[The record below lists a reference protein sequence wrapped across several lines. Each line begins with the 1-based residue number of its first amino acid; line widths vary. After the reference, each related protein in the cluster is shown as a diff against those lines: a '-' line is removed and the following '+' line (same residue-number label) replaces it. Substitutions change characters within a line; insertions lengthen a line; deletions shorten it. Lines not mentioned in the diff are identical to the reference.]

1 MCADPIDPRAG
12 SLREE
17 DLHPDPFHQFE
28 RWFAAAKTA
37 GIELP
42 ESAALATS
50 TTDGRPS
57 VRMVLV
63 KGFGEEGF
71 RFYTGYESRKGS
83 ELAQNPRAALLFY
96 WHVLGRQV
104 RVEGEVERL
113 SEADSLAYFES
124 RPRESRIAAWASEQS
139 AVIGSRHE
147 LEGRFREADTR
158 FPDDVPLPGRWG
170 GYRLRANSVEF
181 WQHGLHRL
189 HDRLRYT
196 RSGDG
201 WTIERLAP

>member
-17 DLHPDPFHQFE
+17 DVHPDPFRQFE
-28 RWFAAAKTA
+28 RWFAAAQEA

-42 ESAALATS
+42 EAAALATS
-50 TTDGRPS
+50 ATDGRPS

-71 RFYTGYESRKGS
+71 RFYTGYESRKGT
-83 ELAQNPRAALLFY
+83 ELAHNPRAALLFY

-104 RVEGEVERL
+104 RVEGEAERL
-113 SEADSLAYFES
+113 TEADSLAYFES

-139 AVIGSRHE
+139 AVIGSRDE
-147 LEGRFREADTR
+147 LEERFGEAEAR
-158 FPDDVPLPGRWG
+158 FAADVPLPGRWG
-170 GYRLRANSVEF
+170 GYRLRAESIEF

-189 HDRLRYT
+189 HDRLLYT
-196 RSGDG
+196 RSVAG